1 MLIFLSFFLSSPFK
15 YAHNNRH
22 GMSSTYF
29 DPKSRMFFDNITKQ
43 WSRNCPENAPSVPR
57 PPERLVSTVQP
68 TGVSPAAASGLK
80 KPISSN
86 DNNNNNKD
94 AYSEAQKAG
103 AAAIASA
110 GLSQKVAPVG
120 AMSQPA
126 KKLKP
131 TSVEEAFELKK
142 KQNKM
147 HINITTSNFNLG
159 YGSNHPAY
167 EAAKAKTSAGRKRA
181 YEAAGGSTFNAR
193 SKDANDTGGSRMKK
207 KKAQATGVSKEE
219 QKALDAREAARARL
233 EARSKKAFGL
243 M

>member
-43 WSRNCPENAPSVPR
+43 WSRNCPENAPSVPT

-142 KQNKM
+142 KQNKIYQEGK
-147 HINITTSNFNLG
+147 H
-159 YGSNHPAY
+159 
-167 EAAKAKTSAGRKRA
+167 
-181 YEAAGGSTFNAR
+181 
-193 SKDANDTGGSRMKK
+193 
-207 KKAQATGVSKEE
+207 KEY
-219 QKALDAREAARARL
+219 KI
-233 EARSKKAFGL
+233 
-243 M
+243 

>member
-1 MLIFLSFFLSSPFK
+1 MEFRLKQKYGDWVWDERTKYYWYVLGYLFSCIRKYVPLMLIFLSFFLSSPFK

-43 WSRNCPENAPSVPR
+43 WSRNCPENAPSGTNTTG
-57 PPERLVSTVQP
+57 LVLSTVQP

-110 GLSQKVAPVG
+110 GLSQKVA
-120 AMSQPA
+120 
-126 KKLKP
+126 L
-131 TSVEEAFELKK
+131 
-142 KQNKM
+142 
-147 HINITTSNFNLG
+147 LG
-159 YGSNHPAY
+159 DV
-167 EAAKAKTSAGRKRA
+167 
-181 YEAAGGSTFNAR
+181 STCK
-193 SKDANDTGGSRMKK
+193 S
-207 KKAQATGVSKEE
+207 
-219 QKALDAREAARARL
+219 
-233 EARSKKAFGL
+233 
-243 M
+243 

>member
-1 MLIFLSFFLSSPFK
+1 
-15 YAHNNRH
+15 
-22 GMSSTYF
+22 
-29 DPKSRMFFDNITKQ
+29 MFFDNITKQ
-43 WSRNCPENAPSVPR
+43 WSRNCPENAPSVPT

-126 KKLKP
+126 KKLK
-131 TSVEEAFELKK
+131 
-142 KQNKM
+142 Q
-147 HINITTSNFNLG
+147 
-159 YGSNHPAY
+159 
-167 EAAKAKTSAGRKRA
+167 
-181 YEAAGGSTFNAR
+181 
-193 SKDANDTGGSRMKK
+193 
-207 KKAQATGVSKEE
+207 
-219 QKALDAREAARARL
+219 ALDERERTKLLEVQLLMRVPRMQMILVAA
-233 EARSKKAFGL
+233 E
-243 M
+243 